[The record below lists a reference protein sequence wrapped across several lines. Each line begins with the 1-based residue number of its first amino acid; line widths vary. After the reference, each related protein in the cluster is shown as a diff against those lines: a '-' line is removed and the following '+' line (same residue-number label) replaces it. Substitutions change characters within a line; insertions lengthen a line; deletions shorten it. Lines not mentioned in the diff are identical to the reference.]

1 MIVRCSE
8 CNSAYQ
14 VDDEKVQNKRFAFTC
29 PKCKAHVIVD
39 NRAEGYDASFD
50 DMMLAQDTGK
60 PHTINEPVDT
70 LIDERGS
77 AKRFSEDTIAQTD
90 DDLLADI
97 EKFEDFDKTSKIK
110 KETDA
115 FAPIESERESESI
128 DLSDFSAEELAR
140 ATDDLNIS
148 QEVLESDIVLEGD
161 IKSDEIFSKEKDLDE
176 SITIDLDTLDIPIE
190 ESTVIEQAEMP
201 LTEPDILEK
210 GELPEE
216 EIGFDDILVS
226 EEPARKPKTT
236 ISPMGKEK
244 EKLDDITLDLD
255 SLDIQLDE
263 HAETLP
269 GEQIIDEDEKLTLED
284 AGITIDELIEEQKKE
299 TIEEEEE
306 LKLSLDEIEPGLTAD
321 DLHKELTE
329 SELETIIASEE
340 NFDTYAIKD
349 EMELPEVDLDK
360 YEMGAG
366 EVEQQKAEYHHA
378 ENEDFDSV
386 PAGFVN
392 LTIDYSL
399 SYSRSN
405 AILRLLVVYLL
416 SLLPHILVC
425 AVYSIVSM
433 VLGFFNWVV
442 ILFTG
447 QFIDDFADIQQNTL
461 RYWLSIVA
469 CAAQITEDRP
479 VYAGRPLVE
488 HSLQLDVVYPSSPSR
503 LLALLRISLIGII
516 IALLPHLLLYII
528 LTMGVLLLVP
538 IGLMSIVAIKHWP
551 TLLFDFM
558 YRYMRYAARI
568 WAYAAGLVDK
578 YPSFIF

>member
-1 MIVRCSE
+1 MIVRCSG

-50 DMMLAQDTGK
+50 DMMLAHDTGK

-90 DDLLADI
+90 D
-97 EKFEDFDKTSKIK
+97 
-110 KETDA
+110 
-115 FAPIESERESESI
+115 ES
-128 DLSDFSAEELAR
+128 
-140 ATDDLNIS
+140 
-148 QEVLESDIVLEGD
+148 D

-226 EEPARKPKTT
+226 EEPARKPKKT

-284 AGITIDELIEEQKKE
+284 AGITIDELIEEQKK
-299 TIEEEEE
+299 
-306 LKLSLDEIEPGLTAD
+306 GN
-321 DLHKELTE
+321 H
-329 SELETIIASEE
+329 
-340 NFDTYAIKD
+340 
-349 EMELPEVDLDK
+349 
-360 YEMGAG
+360 
-366 EVEQQKAEYHHA
+366 
-378 ENEDFDSV
+378 
-386 PAGFVN
+386 
-392 LTIDYSL
+392 
-399 SYSRSN
+399 
-405 AILRLLVVYLL
+405 
-416 SLLPHILVC
+416 
-425 AVYSIVSM
+425 
-433 VLGFFNWVV
+433 
-442 ILFTG
+442 
-447 QFIDDFADIQQNTL
+447 
-461 RYWLSIVA
+461 
-469 CAAQITEDRP
+469 
-479 VYAGRPLVE
+479 
-488 HSLQLDVVYPSSPSR
+488 
-503 LLALLRISLIGII
+503 
-516 IALLPHLLLYII
+516 
-528 LTMGVLLLVP
+528 
-538 IGLMSIVAIKHWP
+538 
-551 TLLFDFM
+551 
-558 YRYMRYAARI
+558 
-568 WAYAAGLVDK
+568 
-578 YPSFIF
+578 